1 METLLSTAK
10 ARIFHV
16 PFELAIFMAAEFIE
30 LSRRPRDASFEANLG
45 IFQLDGWRLD
55 PSTKLSRGRKIQL
68 FAHNVP
74 LGFHTPSTMT

>member
-30 LSRRPRDASFEANLG
+30 LSRRPLDASFEANLG
-45 IFQLDGWRLD
+45 TFQLDGWRSD
-55 PSTKLSRGRKIQL
+55 PSTVKPAGGKSNCSRTTFR
-68 FAHNVP
+68 
-74 LGFHTPSTMT
+74 